1 MTGVDPLR
9 PSVNVLLYRMPV
21 VAGDFPTG
29 GTMMS
34 GERRYSNRTGS
45 PEFAASQEPDESV
58 EAALTVRCVQEL
70 RLSAEF
76 DNAWCL
82 CGARIWI
89 FDTEALTAHAETC
102 RTLRREW
109 EGVL

>member
-1 MTGVDPLR
+1 
-9 PSVNVLLYRMPV
+9 
-21 VAGDFPTG
+21 
-29 GTMMS
+29 MMS